1 MNKVT
6 IEFGE
11 GTMAWKDMQKVTG
24 ILIERG
30 YTVEPYEEIGTVK
43 LTKEIVVEKSEED
56 ETSKTFNKIT
66 SNTPL

>member
-11 GTMAWKDMQKVTG
+11 GTEAWRDMQKVAG

-30 YTVEPYEEIGTVK
+30 YTDEPCEEIGTVIF
-43 LTKEIVVEKSEED
+43 TKEIVDEKSEED